1 MEFSTKKRTRFH
13 LPTPS
18 PSKKQKTLSNSIT
31 ITQSTTKTSTHT
43 HIHSHTPSI
52 PSRQWNFS
60 NHNRSNLKDEIVVV
74 SYNILGVANAE
85 NHWYLY
91 KDISSRYLN
100 WERRKRCIHREVKC
114 YNASVLCLQ
123 EVDRY
128 SDLVEMLKP
137 DGYRGIYKARTGD
150 TRDGCAI
157 FWRDDM
163 FTLLHV
169 ESIEFRDFDLR
180 DNVAQFCVLKIRL
193 FVKKAQLLSKEWGN
207 IPVVIAG
214 DLNSTPQSG
223 IYNFVA
229 SSELDL
235 LRHDSRELSGQIELP
250 SRWRPF
256 SAHNEVSNRWSKEQI
271 QLVAGSEGKTHLRH
285 YLDLRSAYAG
295 VPGSSSTRDN
305 GGEPLVTTCHSNFM
319 GTVDYIWH
327 SKDLVPVGVLETLP
341 VRKMR
346 GLPSEEWGSDH
357 FALVCKLAF
366 ADVQSEDADDTG

>member
-1 MEFSTKKRTRFH
+1 MH
-13 LPTPS
+13 LF
-18 PSKKQKTLSNSIT
+18 LIG
-31 ITQSTTKTSTHT
+31 
-43 HIHSHTPSI
+43 
-52 PSRQWNFS
+52 
-60 NHNRSNLKDEIVVV
+60 E
-74 SYNILGVANAE
+74 
-85 NHWYLY
+85 
-91 KDISSRYLN
+91 
-100 WERRKRCIHREVKC
+100 
-114 YNASVLCLQ
+114 
-123 EVDRY
+123 
-128 SDLVEMLKP
+128 
-137 DGYRGIYKARTGD
+137 
-150 TRDGCAI
+150 
-157 FWRDDM
+157 
-163 FTLLHV
+163 
-169 ESIEFRDFDLR
+169 
-180 DNVAQFCVLKIRL
+180 IRL

-250 SRWRPF
+250 SRWRSF
-256 SAHNEVSNRWSKEQI
+256 KYKEQI

-341 VRKMR
+341 VDALRKMR

-366 ADVQSEDADDTG
+366 ADVQSEDADDTV

>member
-1 MEFSTKKRTRFH
+1 MH
-13 LPTPS
+13 LF
-18 PSKKQKTLSNSIT
+18 LIG
-31 ITQSTTKTSTHT
+31 
-43 HIHSHTPSI
+43 
-52 PSRQWNFS
+52 
-60 NHNRSNLKDEIVVV
+60 E
-74 SYNILGVANAE
+74 
-85 NHWYLY
+85 
-91 KDISSRYLN
+91 
-100 WERRKRCIHREVKC
+100 
-114 YNASVLCLQ
+114 
-123 EVDRY
+123 
-128 SDLVEMLKP
+128 
-137 DGYRGIYKARTGD
+137 
-150 TRDGCAI
+150 
-157 FWRDDM
+157 
-163 FTLLHV
+163 
-169 ESIEFRDFDLR
+169 
-180 DNVAQFCVLKIRL
+180 IRL

-229 SSELDL
+229 SSDLDL

-256 SAHNEVSNRWSKEQI
+256 RAHSEVSNRWSKEQI

-305 GGEPLVTTCHSNFM
+305 GGEPLVTTFHSNFM

-341 VRKMR
+341 VDALRKMR

-366 ADVQSEDADDTG
+366 ADVQSEDADDTV